1 MHRRVNWCVRPI
13 IWFRPA
19 ARCLG
24 KYLHLANLDLHHA
37 CLTHRRRKSKKS
49 ILPDLR
55 RRIKKYG
62 LLRHFLS
69 TSILVVIRMSVP
81 IFSPR
86 HIYLEPQIYL
96 KRRYTVVL
104 YHYQIYSLI
113 STIHFLIG
121 KSSGDEAGAMQV
133 RHP

>member
-55 RRIKKYG
+55 SGIENNREVWVASTFSINFHSCG
-62 LLRHFLS
+62 HQNECSNFLS
-69 TSILVVIRMSVP
+69 SSHILGTTNI
-81 IFSPR
+81 
-86 HIYLEPQIYL
+86 LETQI
-96 KRRYTVVL
+96 
-104 YHYQIYSLI
+104 YHYQSYSLI

-121 KSSGDEAGAMQV
+121 KRDEAGAMQV